1 MINGTRRIIT
11 MTFSML
17 IIGSSLVSNNIIN
30 ILYIII
36 MLVLT
41 TRLYLVVK
49 K

>member
-11 MTFSML
+11 MTFLML

-41 TRLYLVVK
+41 TRLYLAVK